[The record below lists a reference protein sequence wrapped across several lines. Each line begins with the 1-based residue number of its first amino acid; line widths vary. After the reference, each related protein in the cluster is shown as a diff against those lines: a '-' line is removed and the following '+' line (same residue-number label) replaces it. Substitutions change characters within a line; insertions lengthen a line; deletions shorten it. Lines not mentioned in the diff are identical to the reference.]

1 MLPLVSEFKRKVI
14 HCRRT
19 RHQVFFSEGRACPIA
34 GDGEGGGGWGGTEFS
49 DDDFIFGRGL
59 KRSSPQL
66 ISSRQKSFG
75 SIRRRPRRTIQQG
88 TAWLGI

>member
-19 RHQVFFSEGRACPIA
+19 RHQVFFSEGRACPIT
-34 GDGEGGGGWGGTEFS
+34 GDVEGGGGDTEFS

-75 SIRRRPRRTIQQG
+75 SIRRRPVRTIQQG